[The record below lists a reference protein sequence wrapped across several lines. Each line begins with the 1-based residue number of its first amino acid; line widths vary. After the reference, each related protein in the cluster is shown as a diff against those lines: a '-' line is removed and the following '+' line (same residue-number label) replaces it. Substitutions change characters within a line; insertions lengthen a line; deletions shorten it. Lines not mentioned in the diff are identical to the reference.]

1 MDFNRILGMIFNTK
15 DETNKF
21 DPDDMQKGK
30 LWAMLSY
37 VWFLCLV
44 PMFVSDSKFAGY
56 HARQGVVLAVCETV
70 VLLVLKLLCKIPVLG
85 IIFWIVRVVVWIAAI
100 GLSLL
105 GIYNAYSVKATQLP
119 FIGGYAPKN

>member
-105 GIYNAYSVKATQLP
+105 GIYNAYSFKAKQLP

>member
-44 PMFVSDSKFAGY
+44 P
-56 HARQGVVLAVCETV
+56 
-70 VLLVLKLLCKIPVLG
+70 
-85 IIFWIVRVVVWIAAI
+85 
-100 GLSLL
+100 
-105 GIYNAYSVKATQLP
+105 
-119 FIGGYAPKN
+119 